1 MRAGASSP
9 PFEIRQPSAPP
20 KGASTS
26 GLAGQDLFWI
36 ALAGSIAGFVLLVFR
51 PNRDR
56 TREVVAEC
64 RLVRSEIA
72 ALEARV
78 ARLRRWERSLASGD
92 RDAWASVA
100 RERLGWVERGEEI
113 IRPPR
118 PLGQTGPSNESDLR
132 PVPAAGT
139 NARRDRAPG
148 GRDPRASPGAGRARD
163 RLTVRGPARTRD
175 RLARR
180 SQ

>member
-1 MRAGASSP
+1 MRAGATSP

-20 KGASTS
+20 KGAAAAS

-51 PNRDR
+51 PNRER
-56 TREVVAEC
+56 TREVEAEC

-100 RERLGWVERGEEI
+100 RERLGWVERGEQI
-113 IRPPR
+113 IRPVARPR
-118 PLGQTGPSNESDLR
+118 PSTAPAGESGVR
-132 PVPAAGT
+132 R
-139 NARRDRAPG
+139 ARVYAD
-148 GRDPRASPGAGRARD
+148 RDPRAPPRSAGGPRRPAARE
-163 RLTVRGPARTRD
+163 PARPEAAI
-175 RLARR
+175 ARR
-180 SQ
+180 SR

>member
-1 MRAGASSP
+1 MRAGATSP

-20 KGASTS
+20 TGAAAAS

-64 RLVRSEIA
+64 RLVRSEIT

-113 IRPPR
+113 IRPVAGPR
-118 PLGQTGPSNESDLR
+118 PSSAPAGSSTR
-132 PVPAAGT
+132 PAG
-139 NARRDRAPG
+139 G
-148 GRDPRASPGAGRARD
+148 I
-163 RLTVRGPARTRD
+163 
-175 RLARR
+175 ARR
-180 SQ
+180 SR

>member
-1 MRAGASSP
+1 MRAGVTSP

-20 KGASTS
+20 KGAAATS

-56 TREVVAEC
+56 TRDVVAEC
-64 RLVRSEIA
+64 RLVRSEIT

-100 RERLGWVERGEEI
+100 RERLGWVERGEQI
-113 IRPPR
+113 IRPSAPA
-118 PLGQTGPSNESDLR
+118 GES
-132 PVPAAGT
+132 G
-139 NARRDRAPG
+139 ARRDRARG
-148 GRDPRASPGAGRARD
+148 GRGPRASPGAARARD
-163 RLTVRGPARTRD
+163 RLTVREPARTRAGI
-175 RLARR
+175 ARR
-180 SQ
+180 